1 VITAGNGLRLLGART
16 LAHGRYP
23 GSSARQVA
31 VPPGRDWGL
40 VRPHRATA
48 SELAET
54 TQSAAATAWEET
66 AVARAK
72 RRVFPGRRE
81 QVAHARR
88 FVARALAGCSVT
100 GEATLCVSELATNA
114 LLHTA
119 SGNEG
124 EFEVIVQRGRSWIR
138 IAVTDEGSPT
148 TPTPRALDATSED
161 GRGLGLVALIAY
173 RWGQRGNEHGRTV
186 WFELRWDASK
196 IHPPVHGAAQRVHGG
211 NGTGS
216 LA

>member
-1 VITAGNGLRLLGART
+1 MGAIRGALPT
-16 LAHGRYP
+16 RW
-23 GSSARQVA
+23 R
-31 VPPGRDWGL
+31 VPPGRDWDP

-54 TQSAAATAWEET
+54 PQSAAATAWEET

-72 RRVFPGRRE
+72 RRVFPGRHE
-81 QVAHARR
+81 QVAHVRR
-88 FVARALAGCSVT
+88 FVARALEGCPVT
-100 GEATLCVSELATNA
+100 DEAILCVSELATNA

-124 EFEVIVQRGRSWIR
+124 EFEVIVQQGRSWIR
-138 IAVTDEGSPT
+138 IAVSDEGSST

-173 RWGQRGNEHGRTV
+173 RWGQRGNEHGRTI
-186 WFELRWDASK
+186 WFELRWDAPK
-196 IHPPVHGAAQRVHGG
+196 IHPPVLEPAQRIHAG
-211 NGTGS
+211 
-216 LA
+216 

>member
-1 VITAGNGLRLLGART
+1 MGGVWGAQ
-16 LAHGRYP
+16 P
-23 GSSARQVA
+23 ARWR

-54 TQSAAATAWEET
+54 PQSTTATAWEET

-72 RRVFPGRRE
+72 RRVFPGRHE

-88 FVARALAGCSVT
+88 FVARTLEGCPVT
-100 GEATLCVSELATNA
+100 DEAILCVSELATNA

-124 EFEVIVQRGRSWIR
+124 EFEVIVQQGGSWIR
-138 IAVTDEGSPT
+138 IAVTDEGSST
-148 TPTPRALDATSED
+148 TPTARALDATTED
-161 GRGLGLVALIAY
+161 GRGLGLVALIAD

-196 IHPPVHGAAQRVHGG
+196 IHPPVLEPAQRDTCWVAELGQ
-211 NGTGS
+211 
-216 LA
+216 

>member
-66 AVARAK
+66 AVVRAK

-81 QVAHARR
+81 QVAHARQ

-100 GEATLCVSELATNA
+100 GEAILCVSELATNA

-124 EFEVIVQRGRSWIR
+124 EFEVIVQRVGR
-138 IAVTDEGSPT
+138 GSALLSLMRGRPQLR
-148 TPTPRALDATSED
+148 PRAHST
-161 GRGLGLVALIAY
+161 R
-173 RWGQRGNEHGRTV
+173 
-186 WFELRWDASK
+186 
-196 IHPPVHGAAQRVHGG
+196 PPKTAGDWAWWR
-211 NGTGS
+211 
-216 LA
+216 

>member
-1 VITAGNGLRLLGART
+1 VTAW
-16 LAHGRYP
+16 
-23 GSSARQVA
+23 
-31 VPPGRDWGL
+31 D
-40 VRPHRATA
+40 
-48 SELAET
+48 ET
-54 TQSAAATAWEET
+54 AAA
-66 AVARAK
+66 ARAK
-72 RRVFPGRRE
+72 RRVFPGRPE

-100 GEATLCVSELATNA
+100 GEAILCVSELATNA

-124 EFEVIVQRGRSWIR
+124 EFEVIVQQGRSWIR
-138 IAVTDEGSPT
+138 IAVTDEGSST

-161 GRGLGLVALIAY
+161 GRGVGLVALIAE

-196 IHPPVHGAAQRVHGG
+196 IHPPRA
-211 NGTGS
+211 
-216 LA
+216 